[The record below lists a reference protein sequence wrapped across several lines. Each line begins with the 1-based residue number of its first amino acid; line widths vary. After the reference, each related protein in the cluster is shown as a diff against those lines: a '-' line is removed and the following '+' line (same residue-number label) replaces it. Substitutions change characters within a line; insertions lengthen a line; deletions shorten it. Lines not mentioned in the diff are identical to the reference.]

1 MPLLIPFAAVQ
12 ELTPTELEPFKDTLL
27 AHLRKRGD
35 QVRQRVDS
43 HLHVTRGERVPGYR
57 FTLEVLLETRTGQ
70 LERVTKPLTPE
81 LVAATPSGPPAAPPK
96 GPPDVWSYPSE
107 DRPDFKPHAEAYFIP
122 GSFQAED
129 CRECYQ
135 RGEMGCKTCFGKGEE
150 ACPTCL
156 GGGNQPCFYCKGLEK
171 VHCLKCSGEGRITAG
186 GVGGISTRCDACNG
200 SGRFPCTHCQGGKL
214 TCPQCQGGGKAVCH
228 VCAGKGTTVCS
239 ACAGQKKVAIGQAFR
254 SDFRPVKLEGHAL
267 VMTAPKEALDLAMAK
282 TVPVGTLTLP
292 AGEPFEKQ
300 VAAAVFP
307 PSIKAAFVE
316 FSERLKLKMPPG
328 ARGVKYRL
336 DVEEGGVVRVSGY
349 CAGQEFSYWMQ
360 PGDPTV
366 VAEKDPILS
375 LGDNVAM
382 AAEEAQRAGD
392 WRRAIDLAKE
402 TLSYSPEN
410 SSARFIISEWRSK
423 VLRETLFTAG
433 GGALL
438 MAVANAVWIW
448 GMDKGLHKAGA
459 IFQMSGM
466 QIAAGAAVGLILL
479 FPLMKLYRAQIRW
492 AVLLGG
498 VLLGL
503 LSTVGAARWVFA
515 WNPIRAADQKALDR
529 ELHDRFKSGVPVMFY
544 EQDLTFLNALNEKFQ
559 NSQADLTALRAAI
572 DLESTLRA
580 KRDREQTDFDALV
593 ARVLGEKRPAAVRR
607 AELEKS
613 MDVARLGGLDL
624 SRAEEGLVRL
634 RDEENREG
642 LERNARKKKIQII
655 SEKTTRRATA
665 FSTKKSASKTKPR
678 AKTAPKKAP
687 SKTRSKPASDPA
699 VWW

>member
-57 FTLEVLLETRTGQ
+57 FVLEVLLETRTGQ

-81 LVAATPSGPPAAPPK
+81 LAATIPAGPPAAPPK
-96 GPPDVWSYPSE
+96 GSPDVWSYPSE
-107 DRPDFKPHAEAYFIP
+107 DRPDFKPHAEAYFVP

-156 GGGNQPCFYCKGLEK
+156 GGGTQPCFYCKGLEK
-171 VHCLKCSGEGRITAG
+171 VHCIKCSGEGRITAG
-186 GVGGISTRCDACNG
+186 GVGGHSTRCDACNG
-200 SGRFPCTHCQGGKL
+200 SGRFPCTHCQGGRL

-228 VCAGKGTTVCS
+228 VCSGKGTTLCS
-239 ACAGQKKVAIGQAFR
+239 ACAGHKKVAFGQAFR

-267 VMTAPKEALDLAMAK
+267 VEAAPKEALDLAMAK

-292 AGEPFEKQ
+292 AGEPFDKQ
-300 VAAAVFP
+300 VAAAAFP
-307 PSIKAAFVE
+307 PSVKAAFLE
-316 FSERLKLKMPPG
+316 LSERLKSKITPG

-360 PGDPTV
+360 PGDSTV

-402 TLSYSPEN
+402 TLSYAPDN
-410 SSARFIISEWRSK
+410 TSARFIISEWRSK
-423 VLRETLFTAG
+423 VVRETLVTAG
-433 GGALL
+433 GSALL
-438 MAVANAVWIW
+438 MAVANAAWIW
-448 GMDKGLHKAGA
+448 GMDKGLHKTGA
-459 IFQMSGM
+459 ILQMGGM
-466 QIAAGAAVGLILL
+466 QILAGAAVAVILL
-479 FPLMKLYRAQIRW
+479 LPLMKLYRAQLRW

-498 VLLGL
+498 VFLGL

-529 ELHDRFKSGVPVMFY
+529 ELGDRFKSGAPVMFY
-544 EQDLTFLNALNEKFQ
+544 DQDLVFLNGLRQRYE
-559 NSQADLTALRAAI
+559 NSQADLSAVRVAIEQQHALK
-572 DLESTLRA
+572 A
-580 KRDREQTDFDALV
+580 KRDREQADFDAKV
-593 ARVLGEKRPAAVRR
+593 ARVLGGKAPAALRR
-607 AELEKS
+607 EEMEKA
-613 MDVARLGGLDL
+613 MEVARLGNLDL
-624 SRAEEGLVRL
+624 TRAEEGLVRL

-642 LERNARKKKIQII
+642 LRRNARKQKIQII
-655 SEKTTRRATA
+655 SEKTTRRPTA
-665 FSTKKSASKTKPR
+665 FSSKKSTSKTKTPAKPAKKKSATKP
-678 AKTAPKKAP
+678 K
-687 SKTRSKPASDPA
+687 SKSSADPA